1 MAYGKHGGAEYAVCG
16 GSASFV
22 LVSFVGLDR
31 LRPIVTRGTTA
42 SNIER
47 NEPT

>member
-22 LVSFVGLDR
+22 PVSFVGLDT
-31 LRPIVTRGTTA
+31 LRPIVRTTA